1 MTSKFTSLSEIIE
14 RVYRTTDNESIA
26 WSDAAEDCLDVL
38 RLIGV
43 PQSYIDRSTNGQ
55 GNNPTPIIIDNFK
68 GDIPLDVAVPGPC
81 RLIQLNS
88 AFEIASFK
96 MMVESQDLFYQSPT
110 VREQAQTSVSDY
122 SSTLVATSLELKMDE
137 VEADLALGTTA
148 GVTLAD
154 AALDDVVDDIRQSQS
169 RIVTSATGQQQFSPM
184 YKLNSDYMFTNFKSG
199 FVEMSYKAYPV
210 DEFGMPMIPDN
221 IKFIKAVEWYLI
233 SRIDYKRWR
242 TTRNLADE
250 KMWKVS
256 DTEALWYIQSART
269 AARVPSL
276 SQMES
281 IKRMLLRS
289 IPKVNQFAQSFKTSN
304 IGEQRK
310 F

>member
-1 MTSKFTSLSEIIE
+1 MTSKFISYKEIIE
-14 RVYRTTDNESIA
+14 RVYRGTDMDSIN
-26 WSDAAEDCLDVL
+26 WGDAIEDIIDCT

-43 PQSYIDRSTNGQ
+43 PQGYLDRSTNGQ
-55 GNNPTPIIIDNFK
+55 GDNPTPIIIDNFK
-68 GDIPLDVAVPGPC
+68 GELPLDVAVPGPC

-88 AFEIASFK
+88 NYEIASFR
-96 MMVESQDLFYQSPT
+96 MMVESADLFYQSPT
-110 VREQAQTSVSDY
+110 VREQSQTSVSDY
-122 SSTLVATSLELKMDE
+122 SSALVATSLELKMDE
-137 VEADLALGTTA
+137 VEDDLALGTTD

-154 AALDDVVDDIRQSQS
+154 ATLDDVVSDIRQSQS
-169 RIVTSATGQQQFSPM
+169 RIVTSTTSKQEFSPM
-184 YKLNSDYMFTNFKSG
+184 YKLNSDFIFTNFKSG

-221 IKFIKAVEWYLI
+221 IKFVKAVEWYLI

-242 TTRNLADE
+242 TTRNAADE
-250 KMWKVS
+250 KMWRVS
-256 DTEALWYIQSART
+256 DLEALWYIQSART

-281 IKRMLLRS
+281 VKRMLLRS
-289 IPKVNQFAQSFKTSN
+289 IPKINQFNNSFKTAA
-304 IGEQRK
+304 IQEQRK